1 MDREVGPMT
10 KKARTEKTPQQI
22 IEDVFSRAVS
32 YAKSQD
38 ARRGAR
44 ILDLTGPVLKRRKTA
59 VLNFLPQIRERY
71 GTRFYNKSAET
82 LWAEAC
88 TSTVHTINGINVNY
102 HIFLAAAVYILD
114 ILEQRCVLSKARPFL
129 EMDPEKITCDGLYDI
144 HFSLYDERMIQELVH
159 ILRMRD
165 GQSRPIEGYINEISA
180 KRTTPSCFEMPD
192 TRKDVRQWTERERFQ
207 AIMSMIPPVYIQRA
221 VDRFEKNMW
230 EFLDAFYARAGEYAS
245 EIEKMEKELDRV
257 SARCQELSQ
266 KMLFRQEPGFPFAVD
281 SRTDRS
287 QDLADMK
294 NLSARMRKL
303 ESGTELTSER
313 FRQFVELAHAIPIE
327 IREEIDFLPPEDIA
341 CIKALGVEDPYETC
355 FGFLCLMESGSDLP
369 WIYNAPAAVLL
380 MAARKLPWTAFMGDS
395 EYDEDWDGEWDEV
408 QEEDQEE
415 DRDEEA
421 AEPEPPELSEH
432 IPREPLDWIEKKK
445 DFYTL
450 KYTDYPLYAPR
461 SSPTEDWK
469 LNLPQVVFGLTNT
482 VMPRNLHWYDET
494 AEDLTAAGMSE
505 DFAECLEL
513 YLQIASEIGQAD
525 LNQTLF
531 SRSETEDSPEKP
543 PEPEAPEKEETEEKE
558 TEEKGDALLKEAEQ
572 EISRLK
578 QALYEAES
586 KAHSLEKE
594 MGRMKEQSAEER
606 QELAELRELLYL
618 QSNAQTD
625 QPESEK
631 EPELPY
637 RTHTRIAVYGGHE
650 TWWKAIRPMLP
661 DVTFIPRG
669 QKPNPELIRNQD
681 QIWIQANAMAHKD
694 FYRLINAIRLYHIP
708 VRYFSFASA
717 RKCAIQLA
725 EADLKDTA
733 GA

>member
-1 MDREVGPMT
+1 MT
-10 KKARTEKTPQQI
+10 KKVLREKTPQQI
-22 IEDVFSRAVS
+22 IEDVFSEAVA
-32 YAKSQD
+32 YAKGQD

-71 GTRFYNKSAET
+71 GNRFHDKSAET

-88 TSTVHTINGINVNY
+88 TSMVYTVNGVDVSY
-102 HIFLAAAVYILD
+102 QLSLGAAIYILD
-114 ILEQRCVLSKARPFL
+114 ILEQRCMLHKALPYL
-129 EMDPEKITCDGLYDI
+129 EMDPEKICCDGLHDI
-144 HFSLYDERMIQELVH
+144 HFPLYDECVIRELVH
-159 ILRMRD
+159 VLRMRD
-165 GQSRPIEGYINEISA
+165 GQSRPLDGYINEVSA
-180 KRTTPSCFEMPD
+180 KRTTPACFEMPD
-192 TRKDVRQWTERERFQ
+192 TRKDIRQWTDRERFQ
-207 AIMSMIPPVYIQRA
+207 AIMSMIPPVYIRRA

-230 EFLDAFYARAGEYAS
+230 AYLDALYERVGEYAS
-245 EIEKMEKELDRV
+245 ETEKMEKEWDRL
-257 SARCQELSQ
+257 SAQCQELNQ
-266 KMLFRQEPGFPFAVD
+266 KMLFGQEPGFPLAGNA
-281 SRTDRS
+281 RTDRS
-287 QDLADMK
+287 RDIAAVK
-294 NLSARMRKL
+294 NLSVRMMKL
-303 ESGTELTSER
+303 EAGREETADRLQT
-313 FRQFVELAHAIPIE
+313 FLGFAHAIPIE
-327 IREEIDFLPPEDIA
+327 RSEELDFLSREDTERIR
-341 CIKALGVEDPYETC
+341 ALGVEDPYETC

-395 EYDEDWDGEWDEV
+395 EYDEDWEEDW
-408 QEEDQEE
+408 EEDQEE
-415 DRDEEA
+415 ETETGLPEP
-421 AEPEPPELSEH
+421 AEP
-432 IPREPLDWIEKKK
+432 IPSEPLDWIEKKK
-445 DFYTL
+445 DFYAL

-461 SSPTEDWK
+461 SSPAEDWK
-469 LNLPQVVFGLTNT
+469 LNLPQIVFGLTNT
-482 VMPRNLHWYDET
+482 VMPRNVYWFDET
-494 AEDLTAAGMSE
+494 AEDLTEAGMTE
-505 DFAECLEL
+505 DFAEGMEL
-513 YLQIASEIGQAD
+513 YLQLASEIGQAD
-525 LNQTLF
+525 LNRTIF
-531 SRSETEDSPEKP
+531 SRSEKEPPCEKMPAPETE
-543 PEPEAPEKEETEEKE
+543 AHEKEETA
-558 TEEKGDALLKEAEQ
+558 EKGDALLKEAER

-578 QALYEAES
+578 KALYEAES
-586 KAHSLEKE
+586 KAHSMEKE

-606 QELAELRELLYL
+606 KELAELRELLYL